1 MNKIDKINQVL
12 AEYFKK
18 NSDVSIVPAKDLMKE
33 FVAAGVFPSDSE
45 RPGLPIRKLLRELDS
60 RNELGQIPYVWPVR
74 KAQNTYWYFR
84 PLT

>member
-18 NSDVSIVPAKDLMKE
+18 NNDVSLVRAKDLMDE
-33 FVAAGVFPSDSE
+33 FVAAGVFPSDSKS
-45 RPGLPIRKLLRELDS
+45 GLPIRKLLRELDS